1 MSRIAKDP
9 VNIPDGV
16 TVASENNTINFKGP
30 KGELS
35 LDIHESVSFAIEDNA
50 VQVKWSSDAEK
61 AMAGTMRAL
70 INNYMIGVSEGY
82 TKNIK
87 LNGVGYRA
95 SVGDGILTLQLGYS
109 HDIKLA
115 IPNDLEVKCNKP
127 TEISISGIDKQKV
140 GQFASEVRA
149 LRKPEPYKGKGVKY
163 SDEVIRRKEG
173 KKK

>member
-70 INNYMIGVSEGY
+70 INNYMVGVSEGY

-95 SVGDGILTLQLGYS
+95 NVQ
-109 HDIKLA
+109 
-115 IPNDLEVKCNKP
+115 
-127 TEISISGIDKQKV
+127 
-140 GQFASEVRA
+140 
-149 LRKPEPYKGKGVKY
+149 
-163 SDEVIRRKEG
+163 G
-173 KKK
+173 KKNCFDTWFFTPC